1 MTIQTIIEGLENLKC
16 INGAMYFGAVEFPC
30 EGRETGE
37 CCKNEQTYKEAIDE
51 LHTYLQSQLST
62 LLDEIEK
69 QVETNKK
76 PRLPENIYMGNY
88 KDMSDAGYNQAIEEV
103 LSILNKYR

>member
-51 LHTYLQSQLST
+51 LHTYLQSQIST
-62 LLDEIEK
+62 LLDDIEK
-69 QVETNKK
+69 NTLDQIDMNSMERQVF
-76 PRLPENIYMGNY
+76 
-88 KDMSDAGYNQAIEEV
+88 

>member
-62 LLDEIEK
+62 LLDEIE
-69 QVETNKK
+69 
-76 PRLPENIYMGNY
+76 NY

>member
-69 QVETNKK
+69 NTLDQV
-76 PRLPENIYMGNY
+76 
-88 KDMSDAGYNQAIEEV
+88 DMNSMERQV
-103 LSILNKYR
+103 FSSILNKYR